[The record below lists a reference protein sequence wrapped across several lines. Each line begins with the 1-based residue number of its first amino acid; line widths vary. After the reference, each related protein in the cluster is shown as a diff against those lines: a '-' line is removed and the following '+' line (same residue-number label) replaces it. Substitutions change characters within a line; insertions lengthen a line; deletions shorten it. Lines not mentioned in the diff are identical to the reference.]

1 MSVEGFVRLLRALTL
16 SELSDN
22 VINIDVNRLTT
33 DHTRSNSSTA
43 PTAPRSILRRP
54 RTESGLTQD
63 SQASL
68 PTPSSVSQSHAQP
81 SNGTPHSRSVR
92 LDWHPRM
99 IEQRLTN
106 GTIFTVY
113 STLQVNRHF
122 PTLDHYLSP
131 GNHRLREMTDKE
143 YSKMSACTIIA
154 QVPMVYLVWINPL
167 RPLKTCLRLFK
178 DVVSGSR

>member
-1 MSVEGFVRLLRALTL
+1 M
-16 SELSDN
+16 
-22 VINIDVNRLTT
+22 NRLTT

-43 PTAPRSILRRP
+43 PTAFRSILRRP

-63 SQASL
+63 FQASL
-68 PTPSSVSQSHAQP
+68 PTSSSVSQSHAGP

-92 LDWHPRM
+92 LNWHPRM

-122 PTLDHYLSP
+122 LTLDHCLSP

-143 YSKMSACTIIA
+143 YFKMSACTIIA